1 MGKDN
6 ISMLEELLKKKQQEL
21 AASSEQANANVVD
34 GEKLFAASVAANE
47 DHWVEYLINPNL
59 PLQKQLDR
67 LNLWLDVHKP
77 SHIYRSSRVGWIAVK
92 FRDKKKK
99 VPEAKKAWENLKD
112 QFRHNSTIN
121 RLAREFGV
129 VGGKWMCHMPVRL
142 IDDVWSK
149 LAIALVNGKLG
160 SSVFMVKVSPVEDMD
175 ETVSNGDHVIVVYNT
190 NYKDVDQ
197 ILEVESQIRCVGVTS
212 IMKYKPDI
220 YSTLGIYRKN
230 KWGFRPTTFVSVIES
245 EGSSKVD
252 AVLTG
257 MSYENMFVRP
267 SAKERLGVTIQPNV
281 KNRLGQANEP
291 SPTLK
296 VKVDAR
302 LLLERSNLSNPK
314 KKNNRDVKR
323 LKNQKAKNS
332 SNLGSISKEKRNP
345 SLKDRLKPIQSEE
358 DVSSS
363 QKEVVTEIV
372 SKENM
377 DCQRTD
383 AEPPLLVVSNCGV
396 NSSRSDAVLS
406 KVSVEGNQCSLEDA
420 SEMEPEEKV
429 DLDEDLDRYENVGD
443 MEFLLDES
451 DEDMEL

>member
-1 MGKDN
+1 MGEQTSFPKRMILEQLMDQKSIDSCASSEDDQTVSEGESLSKTLPQHMFKQENETSKPDGREILDLKDN

-47 DHWVEYLINPNL
+47 DHWVEYLINSNL

-197 ILEVESQIRCVGVTS
+197 
-212 IMKYKPDI
+212 
-220 YSTLGIYRKN
+220 
-230 KWGFRPTTFVSVIES
+230 
-245 EGSSKVD
+245 
-252 AVLTG
+252 
-257 MSYENMFVRP
+257 
-267 SAKERLGVTIQPNV
+267 
-281 KNRLGQANEP
+281 
-291 SPTLK
+291 
-296 VKVDAR
+296 
-302 LLLERSNLSNPK
+302 
-314 KKNNRDVKR
+314 
-323 LKNQKAKNS
+323 
-332 SNLGSISKEKRNP
+332 
-345 SLKDRLKPIQSEE
+345 
-358 DVSSS
+358 
-363 QKEVVTEIV
+363 
-372 SKENM
+372 
-377 DCQRTD
+377 
-383 AEPPLLVVSNCGV
+383 
-396 NSSRSDAVLS
+396 
-406 KVSVEGNQCSLEDA
+406 
-420 SEMEPEEKV
+420 
-429 DLDEDLDRYENVGD
+429 
-443 MEFLLDES
+443 
-451 DEDMEL
+451 